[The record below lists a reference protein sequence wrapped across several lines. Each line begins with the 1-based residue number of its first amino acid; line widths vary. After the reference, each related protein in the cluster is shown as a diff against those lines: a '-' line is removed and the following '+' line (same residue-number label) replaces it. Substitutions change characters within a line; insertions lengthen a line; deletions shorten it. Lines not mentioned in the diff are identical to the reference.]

1 MKFALAG
8 GVLWGLDTTILSIAL
23 SLSPYFGTV
32 EALAFAS
39 VVSAAFHDVFCA
51 VWLFIYMGA
60 RGRLKQTLSG
70 LRTRSGIVIALG
82 ALLGGPLGMTGYLI
96 AISHIGAGYTAI
108 ISAFYPAFGAL
119 MAYLIL
125 KEHMQVRQFI
135 ALFVALGG
143 VMYMGYAAAG
153 SVTFDNPLLGI
164 AGALLCVVGWGSEA
178 VLVAWGMRDESV
190 DNEVALQ
197 IRETTSMLVYV
208 LIVLP
213 LFGALNFASSVAL
226 TPATGV
232 VGLAALAGVC
242 SYLFYYKGIAH
253 IGAARGMA
261 LNISYSVWAVV
272 FGVVLLGVIPSVSDV
287 VCCFVILGGT
297 LLAACDWDELFG
309 SKQGTSQMKS
319 EDH

>member
-1 MKFALAG
+1 MNYALAG

-23 SLSPYFGTV
+23 MMSPYMGTA
-32 EALAFAS
+32 EAVAFAS

-51 VWLFIYMGA
+51 LWLMIYMGV
-60 RGRLKQTLSG
+60 RGRLHETFAG
-70 LRTRSGIVIALG
+70 LKTRSGRVIALG

-119 MAYLIL
+119 MAFVIL
-125 KEHMQVRQFI
+125 KERMQVRQFI
-135 ALFVALGG
+135 ALFVALAG
-143 VMYMGYAAAG
+143 VMYMGYSAAG
-153 SVTFDNPLLGI
+153 SATFDNPILGI

-178 VLVAWGMRDESV
+178 VLVAWGMRDDAV

-197 IRETTSMLVYV
+197 IRETTSMLAYV
-208 LIVLP
+208 VVVLP
-213 LFGALNFASSVAL
+213 VFGALGFASQVAL

-232 VGLAALAGVC
+232 VGIAALAGVC

-272 FGVVLLGVIPSVSDV
+272 FGVVLLGVIPSVSDI

-309 SKQGTSQMKS
+309 ERRIFSRTKN
-319 EDH
+319 